1 MNFIGNNDIFTYV
14 KQVKIMMLQYKSL
27 INVQN
32 YSERKENM
40 TTNEMKDLLFE
51 ILNEHDTLFSD
62 VALDDTRDA
71 LIVTSIDKKKF
82 SLIVENMDEGREVI
96 RLWAKENPATLNIEI
111 ALIQMADA
119 GIISEEEREKY
130 HLETVK
136 NEYLLKERYKTGNN
150 L

>member
-1 MNFIGNNDIFTYV
+1 
-14 KQVKIMMLQYKSL
+14 MMLQYKSL

>member
-1 MNFIGNNDIFTYV
+1 
-14 KQVKIMMLQYKSL
+14 MMLQYKSL

-40 TTNEMKDLLFE
+40 TTNDMKDLLFE

>member
-1 MNFIGNNDIFTYV
+1 
-14 KQVKIMMLQYKSL
+14 
-27 INVQN
+27 
-32 YSERKENM
+32 M

-119 GIISEEEREKY
+119 GIISKEEREKY